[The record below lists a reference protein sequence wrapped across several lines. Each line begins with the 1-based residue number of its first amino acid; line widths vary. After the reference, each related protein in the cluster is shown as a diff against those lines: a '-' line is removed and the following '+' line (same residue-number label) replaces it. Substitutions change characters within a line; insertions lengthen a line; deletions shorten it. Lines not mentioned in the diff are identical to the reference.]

1 MTNYLKQAARL
12 KGHKNIK
19 GRKEMENPEEQLNSL
34 TQIMTRLSSQK
45 RSFSSKASSCTLLNI
60 SFLQS
65 VEIWASNLS
74 SFFSNQFFFIWYL
87 TLLYSQCFQSKM
99 WWPQWQLNWGSGNKG
114 VVGKILLVF
123 LGKMFNCFMDKF
135 CDILL
140 GQSSVTFL
148 GHLFQYFLDKY

>member
-19 GRKEMENPEEQLNSL
+19 GRNRWRIQRNNWILKSWHDFHLRKEAFQARRVHARCWTSHFCSRWKYERV
-34 TQIMTRLSSQK
+34 T
-45 RSFSSKASSCTLLNI
+45 
-60 SFLQS
+60 FL
-65 VEIWASNLS
+65 
-74 SFFSNQFFFIWYL
+74 FFFKPIFFIWHL